1 MEISQQLVHPLGDP
15 TLTDQGF
22 DAEQCAHR

>member
-1 MEISQQLVHPLGDP
+1 MEISQQLVHLLEDP